1 MRRQTRSRNRRPG
14 AAEATDEALCAL
26 LAAGLRIQ
34 GGAARWRVTGSTH
47 LHHLLLR
54 DAGGIWN
61 KVEQCWEFAGE
72 DPTARLAAAL
82 EGMPCVVSSTGCG
95 EPASPAPAP
104 PLRSLPS
111 WPSVPRQA
119 IPMPPRRD
127 RHLRLCERVLAT
139 GAEPLADD
147 ELLELLLLYAADGD
161 SARMLTGKLLD
172 RFGTLGDIFAA
183 EPGQLREFDV
193 DPRMLALFRSLREI
207 GRRLAE
213 RKVRDMPVL
222 TNWQQLIDYCH
233 VAVAHEKIEQ
243 FRVLFLDRKNV
254 LIVDEVQQRGTIDH
268 TPVYPREVV
277 KRALTLNAA
286 ALILVH
292 NHPSGDPKP
301 SRDDIE
307 MTREIKVAAEAL
319 GIAIHDHLVIGRKGH
334 ASFRS
339 LGLL

>member
-1 MRRQTRSRNRRPG
+1 MRRRTASRSRRLG
-14 AAEATDEALCAL
+14 AAEPDDEALCAV

-34 GGAARWRVTGSTH
+34 GGARRWRITGSTH
-47 LHHLLLR
+47 LHRRLLR
-54 DAGGIWN
+54 EAGGIWN
-61 KVEQCWEFAGE
+61 KVDQCWEFAGE

-82 EGMPCVVSSTGCG
+82 EGLTLPALGGGYG
-95 EPASPAPAP
+95 EPASLAPVP
-104 PLRSLPS
+104 PLRPPPPPQIL
-111 WPSVPRQA
+111 A
-119 IPMPPRRD
+119 APPRRE
-127 RHLRLCERVLAT
+127 RHLRMCERVLAT
-139 GAEPLADD
+139 GIEPLPDD
-147 ELLELLLLYAADGD
+147 ELLELVLLYATDNAD
-161 SARMLTGKLLD
+161 SRTLAGKLLD

-183 EPGQLREFDV
+183 EPAQLAEFHV
-193 DPRMLALFRSLREI
+193 EPRTLALFKSLREV
-207 GRRLAE
+207 GRRLAQ
-213 RKVRDMPVL
+213 RKVKDMPVL

-233 VAVAHEKIEQ
+233 VAVAHEKVEQ

-277 KRALTLNAA
+277 KRALALNAA

-301 SRDDIE
+301 SREDIE
-307 MTREIKVAAEAL
+307 MTREVKAAAEAL